1 MIRETTDPRPGD
13 SKCRLVLRIVSSPH
27 ESARNL
33 WRRCGGFNDPPHRF
47 GPCICPLSGAPRY
60 RFQGRS
66 GCQKPVPTGAETF
79 EKENVPSLIQRLE
92 DVWQVLIKK
101 GIDKTVLLEKSLLS
115 PATCC
120 LVNPDREK
128 TVEKAFESITRLSR
142 MLREKY
148 RIDD

>member
-1 MIRETTDPRPGD
+1 MDILSLDIYTNSEIFASYASSIRRFFDKGG
-13 SKCRLVLRIVSSPH
+13 VIV
-27 ESARNL
+27 
-33 WRRCGGFNDPPHRF
+33 WG
-47 GPCICPLSGAPRY
+47 I
-60 RFQGRS
+60 
-66 GCQKPVPTGAETF
+66 VPTGVETF

-92 DVWQVLIKK
+92 DIWQVLIKK

-128 TVEKAFESITRLSR
+128 TVEKAFESITLLSR